1 MDPHKASFV
10 GWGRSIL
17 FIDHFE
23 PVNKLPVIP
32 VRFDISVF
40 FCWLFLLRFSCT
52 LVFSKSCERDNRF
65 VAQHSSPSWVTQNSS
80 CASVIVKQETIPDM
94 DIRGPPKWMVYNG
107 KSY

>member
-40 FCWLFLLRFSCT
+40 FVGYFCYVFHAPWYSPKVVRGTIVLWLNI
-52 LVFSKSCERDNRF
+52 LVP
-65 VAQHSSPSWVTQNSS
+65 V
-80 CASVIVKQETIPDM
+80 
-94 DIRGPPKWMVYNG
+94 G
-107 KSY
+107 